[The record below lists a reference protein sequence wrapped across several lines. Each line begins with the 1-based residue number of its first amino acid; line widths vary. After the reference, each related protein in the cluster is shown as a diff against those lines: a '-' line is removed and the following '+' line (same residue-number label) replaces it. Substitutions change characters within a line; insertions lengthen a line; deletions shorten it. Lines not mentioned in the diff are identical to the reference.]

1 MRGILNPGH
10 TKAAAYSI
18 RNVEVNVEHK
28 P

>member
-1 MRGILNPGH
+1 MRGILNSCH

-18 RNVEVNVEHK
+18 RNVEVNGEHK